1 MPPPGMHP
9 HQLLLPLVSYVL
21 QVAVFWALRGMN
33 MVADLVKE
41 DPPEKAGPN
50 QLESERPSGDALEG
64 LIDEYLDPG
73 GLRTGRMMVESGRST
88 RVPELLA
95 TVPAPLPFARSG
107 QGDRV
112 RQDDSSKS
120 RQSSWGHRVEELLHR
135 WPDAAARPVL
145 SVCFDNLNHG
155 HGAYRQRH
163 ERASATSNKRLKL
176 TKPGSH
182 GASQLNLVLDRH

>member
-64 LIDEYLDPG
+64 LPDSTI
-73 GLRTGRMMVESGRST
+73 MRS
-88 RVPELLA
+88 RR
-95 TVPAPLPFARSG
+95 APYGSHDG
-107 QGDRV
+107 RV
-112 RQDDSSKS
+112 RP
-120 RQSSWGHRVEELLHR
+120 LH
-135 WPDAAARPVL
+135 P
-145 SVCFDNLNHG
+145 
-155 HGAYRQRH
+155 
-163 ERASATSNKRLKL
+163 RA
-176 TKPGSH
+176 
-182 GASQLNLVLDRH
+182 